1 MHEFP
6 HRYLAA
12 ATGRPATSIETSSP
26 GLANIEANTP
36 PEFDGPGGLWSPET
50 MLTGAV
56 ANCLILTWRSIASFN
71 SVEWL
76 DIKVAAV
83 GVLDRVERVTRFT
96 EFQLKVTLTVPA
108 GSEAEK
114 VEKLMHKAEA
124 ACLVT
129 NSLNAEINLEL
140 ELLYS

>member
-1 MHEFP
+1 
-6 HRYLAA
+6 
-12 ATGRPATSIETSSP
+12 
-26 GLANIEANTP
+26 
-36 PEFDGPGGLWSPET
+36 

-96 EFQLKVTLTVPA
+96 QFQLKVTLTVPA

-114 VEKLMHKAEA
+114 VEKLMQKAEA